1 MLSAG
6 SSKIVFRVVLFFVC
20 ALFRAVSNLA
30 GYLLS
35 HSRGFV
41 LAPVFVFCCSLEKH
55 PRAVLTVLTLAQLFF
70 SARIPC
76 RRCASLRLRKA
87 LRGLRLVRDLGT
99 QNALEVLTMN
109 NQLTIIGRVGQNP
122 RAVNFADT
130 GNKVVKFSLGVTEYS
145 NKKEEEKT
153 LWIDVDCWNGL
164 GERVMQTITK
174 GREVLLTGRL
184 AINTF
189 TKEVDGK
196 TVEVHKP
203 ILKLTSFHLCG
214 PKPKAEQASSDEES
228 TAKGNR
234 KSA

>member
-1 MLSAG
+1 
-6 SSKIVFRVVLFFVC
+6 
-20 ALFRAVSNLA
+20 
-30 GYLLS
+30 
-35 HSRGFV
+35 
-41 LAPVFVFCCSLEKH
+41 
-55 PRAVLTVLTLAQLFF
+55 
-70 SARIPC
+70 
-76 RRCASLRLRKA
+76 
-87 LRGLRLVRDLGT
+87 
-99 QNALEVLTMN
+99 MN
-109 NQLTIIGRVGQNP
+109 NQLTIIGRVGQDP
-122 RAVNFADT
+122 RAVSFADT

-164 GERVMQTITK
+164 GDRVMQTITK

-214 PKPKAEQASSDEES
+214 PKPTTVEKADDASSES
-228 TAKGNR
+228 KKAAR

>member
-1 MLSAG
+1 
-6 SSKIVFRVVLFFVC
+6 
-20 ALFRAVSNLA
+20 
-30 GYLLS
+30 
-35 HSRGFV
+35 
-41 LAPVFVFCCSLEKH
+41 
-55 PRAVLTVLTLAQLFF
+55 
-70 SARIPC
+70 
-76 RRCASLRLRKA
+76 
-87 LRGLRLVRDLGT
+87 
-99 QNALEVLTMN
+99 MN
-109 NQLTIIGRVGQNP
+109 NQLTIIGRVGQDP
-122 RAVNFADT
+122 RAVSFADT

-145 NKKEEEKT
+145 SKKEEEKT

-164 GERVMQTITK
+164 GDRVMQTITK

-214 PKPKAEQASSDEES
+214 PKPNSAEKADDASSDS
-228 TAKGNR
+228 KKAAR

>member
-1 MLSAG
+1 
-6 SSKIVFRVVLFFVC
+6 
-20 ALFRAVSNLA
+20 
-30 GYLLS
+30 
-35 HSRGFV
+35 
-41 LAPVFVFCCSLEKH
+41 
-55 PRAVLTVLTLAQLFF
+55 
-70 SARIPC
+70 
-76 RRCASLRLRKA
+76 
-87 LRGLRLVRDLGT
+87 
-99 QNALEVLTMN
+99 MN
-109 NQLTIIGRVGQNP
+109 NQWTIIGRVGQDP
-122 RAVNFADT
+122 RAVSFADT

-145 NKKEEEKT
+145 SKKEEEKT

-164 GERVMQTITK
+164 GDRVMQTITK

-214 PKPKAEQASSDEES
+214 PKPTAAEKTDDASSES
-228 TAKGNR
+228 KKAAR

>member
-1 MLSAG
+1 
-6 SSKIVFRVVLFFVC
+6 
-20 ALFRAVSNLA
+20 
-30 GYLLS
+30 
-35 HSRGFV
+35 
-41 LAPVFVFCCSLEKH
+41 
-55 PRAVLTVLTLAQLFF
+55 
-70 SARIPC
+70 
-76 RRCASLRLRKA
+76 
-87 LRGLRLVRDLGT
+87 
-99 QNALEVLTMN
+99 MN
-109 NQLTIIGRVGQNP
+109 NQLTIIGRVGQDP
-122 RAVNFADT
+122 RAVSFADT

-145 NKKEEEKT
+145 SKKEEEKT

-164 GERVMQTITK
+164 GDRVMQTITK

-214 PKPKAEQASSDEES
+214 PKPTTAEKADEDSSES
-228 TAKGNR
+228 KKAAR

>member
-1 MLSAG
+1 
-6 SSKIVFRVVLFFVC
+6 
-20 ALFRAVSNLA
+20 
-30 GYLLS
+30 
-35 HSRGFV
+35 
-41 LAPVFVFCCSLEKH
+41 
-55 PRAVLTVLTLAQLFF
+55 
-70 SARIPC
+70 
-76 RRCASLRLRKA
+76 
-87 LRGLRLVRDLGT
+87 
-99 QNALEVLTMN
+99 MN
-109 NQLTIIGRVGQNP
+109 NQLTIIGRVGQDP
-122 RAVNFADT
+122 RAVSFADT

-145 NKKEEEKT
+145 SKKEEEKT

-164 GERVMQTITK
+164 GDRVMQTITK

-214 PKPKAEQASSDEES
+214 PKPTTAEKADDAES
-228 TAKGNR
+228 KKAAR

>member
-1 MLSAG
+1 
-6 SSKIVFRVVLFFVC
+6 
-20 ALFRAVSNLA
+20 
-30 GYLLS
+30 
-35 HSRGFV
+35 
-41 LAPVFVFCCSLEKH
+41 
-55 PRAVLTVLTLAQLFF
+55 
-70 SARIPC
+70 
-76 RRCASLRLRKA
+76 
-87 LRGLRLVRDLGT
+87 
-99 QNALEVLTMN
+99 MN
-109 NQLTIIGRVGQNP
+109 NQLTIIGRVGQDP
-122 RAVNFADT
+122 RAVSFADT

-164 GERVMQTITK
+164 GDRVMQTITK

-214 PKPKAEQASSDEES
+214 PKPTTAEKADDAES
-228 TAKGNR
+228 KKAAP

>member
-1 MLSAG
+1 
-6 SSKIVFRVVLFFVC
+6 
-20 ALFRAVSNLA
+20 
-30 GYLLS
+30 
-35 HSRGFV
+35 
-41 LAPVFVFCCSLEKH
+41 
-55 PRAVLTVLTLAQLFF
+55 
-70 SARIPC
+70 
-76 RRCASLRLRKA
+76 
-87 LRGLRLVRDLGT
+87 
-99 QNALEVLTMN
+99 MN
-109 NQLTIIGRVGQNP
+109 NQLTIIGRVGQDP
-122 RAVNFADT
+122 RAVSFADT

-164 GERVMQTITK
+164 GDRVMQTVTK

-214 PKPKAEQASSDEES
+214 PKPTTVEKTDDAESKKS
-228 TAKGNR
+228 TR